1 MKVIQIN
8 SSLNGSTGMIARD
21 ISNYLNENHIDNYL
35 FYTQGTSSNTQ
46 YINYSSKNYI
56 KLNALKSRILGN
68 YGFNSNKATDNLI
81 KNIEEIQ
88 PDIVHIHNIHGHD
101 VNLEKLVC
109 YLNDQHIKVVWTMH
123 DCWLYTGY
131 CPYYTYVRCNKWK
144 ETCYECVLRKRYSWF
159 YDKSERNFKRKKN
172 ILENKTNITFVT
184 PSKWLADEAKQSFLK
199 TNDIQV
205 IPNGIDLNIFKIVD
219 TDLKERLNLKDK
231 KIILCIAMNVSERKG
246 YNDIIALSKI
256 LKDDY
261 KIVMV
266 GLPKEMISHLPD
278 NIIGLERTENKEQL
292 VEFYNIADVFLNPT
306 HEDNYPT
313 VNIEAIS
320 CGTPVVAYNVGGA
333 SEVITED
340 TGISVKENDIH
351 GLKQAI
357 EKVCLKDYTE
367 SCRQY
372 ALDNCNKETEVKS
385 YLDLYQSK

>member
-1 MKVIQIN
+1 
-8 SSLNGSTGMIARD
+8 
-21 ISNYLNENHIDNYL
+21 
-35 FYTQGTSSNTQ
+35 
-46 YINYSSKNYI
+46 
-56 KLNALKSRILGN
+56 
-68 YGFNSNKATDNLI
+68 
-81 KNIEEIQ
+81 
-88 PDIVHIHNIHGHD
+88 
-101 VNLEKLVC
+101 
-109 YLNDQHIKVVWTMH
+109 
-123 DCWLYTGY
+123 
-131 CPYYTYVRCNKWK
+131 
-144 ETCYECVLRKRYSWF
+144 
-159 YDKSERNFKRKKN
+159 
-172 ILENKTNITFVT
+172 
-184 PSKWLADEAKQSFLK
+184 
-199 TNDIQV
+199 
-205 IPNGIDLNIFKIVD
+205 
-219 TDLKERLNLKDK
+219 
-231 KIILCIAMNVSERKG
+231 MNVSERKG

>member
-1 MKVIQIN
+1 M
-8 SSLNGSTGMIARD
+8 
-21 ISNYLNENHIDNYL
+21 
-35 FYTQGTSSNTQ
+35 
-46 YINYSSKNYI
+46 
-56 KLNALKSRILGN
+56 
-68 YGFNSNKATDNLI
+68 
-81 KNIEEIQ
+81 
-88 PDIVHIHNIHGHD
+88 
-101 VNLEKLVC
+101 
-109 YLNDQHIKVVWTMH
+109 
-123 DCWLYTGY
+123 
-131 CPYYTYVRCNKWK
+131 
-144 ETCYECVLRKRYSWF
+144 
-159 YDKSERNFKRKKN
+159 
-172 ILENKTNITFVT
+172 
-184 PSKWLADEAKQSFLK
+184 K

-261 KIVMV
+261 IIVMV